1 MASSTASQEINL
13 LLLGETGAGKST
25 FINAF
30 ANYFKFNSLNDA
42 ISGEIGVL
50 ISSTFTI
57 TNEEYETKTI
67 TIAGDD
73 YDDDKDDDDVEDNI
87 GESSTKECGIYVF
100 HAAENTIIRL
110 IDTPGVGDTKGI
122 ECDKKNFENILKNIS
137 HHKYLNGICI
147 LLKPNNS
154 RLNITFRYC
163 IQELLSHLHKS
174 AKDNI
179 VFCFTNTRGTFFRPG
194 DTLPVLKK
202 QLDELEKTSDIEI
215 KIRRDIIYCF
225 DNDPFRFLAAK
236 KEGMEFTYNE
246 EESFEK
252 SWEKSKNE
260 SVRLLQHIIKCD
272 PHPIMETV
280 SLNNA
285 RQTVLLLCEPL
296 AEINRNIQENMVEV
310 EKFKKE
316 MKISDIA
323 DEKFKKKL
331 TIPYIKLEVVNLERP
346 RVVCTKNSCRTSVIQ
361 DNCHVKWKWLNTF
374 IQKRSGAMKFGMCS
388 SCGCHAKNHKAIF
401 YNSVSTRIE
410 KEVENIK
417 ERIDEL
423 KKYQNTVEDTVVKF
437 TQFLKQNA
445 ITAFNDAYVE
455 YLGYIIHLEKE
466 KVSDASERN
475 NNEILEGLEVTKR
488 KYEEK
493 VKTIKTI
500 GKNESSSDSLS
511 FEDIF
516 KLEQKLYELPD
527 IGEYLQAIK
536 KEEEEAFKY
545 QEKHYELPKNMLTL
559 FKKIFKN
566 L

>member
-1 MASSTASQEINL
+1 
-13 LLLGETGAGKST
+13 
-25 FINAF
+25 
-30 ANYFKFNSLNDA
+30 
-42 ISGEIGVL
+42 
-50 ISSTFTI
+50 
-57 TNEEYETKTI
+57 
-67 TIAGDD
+67 
-73 YDDDKDDDDVEDNI
+73 
-87 GESSTKECGIYVF
+87 
-100 HAAENTIIRL
+100 
-110 IDTPGVGDTKGI
+110 
-122 ECDKKNFENILKNIS
+122 
-137 HHKYLNGICI
+137 
-147 LLKPNNS
+147 
-154 RLNITFRYC
+154 
-163 IQELLSHLHKS
+163 
-174 AKDNI
+174 
-179 VFCFTNTRGTFFRPG
+179 
-194 DTLPVLKK
+194 
-202 QLDELEKTSDIEI
+202 
-215 KIRRDIIYCF
+215 
-225 DNDPFRFLAAK
+225 
-236 KEGMEFTYNE
+236 
-246 EESFEK
+246 
-252 SWEKSKNE
+252 
-260 SVRLLQHIIKCD
+260 RLLQHIIKCD

-536 KEEEEAFKY
+536 KEEEEAF
-545 QEKHYELPKNMLTL
+545 
-559 FKKIFKN
+559 
-566 L
+566 

>member
-42 ISGEIGVL
+42 IS
-50 ISSTFTI
+50 
-57 TNEEYETKTI
+57 
-67 TIAGDD
+67 
-73 YDDDKDDDDVEDNI
+73 

-246 EESFEK
+246 EE
-252 SWEKSKNE
+252 
-260 SVRLLQHIIKCD
+260 
-272 PHPIMETV
+272 
-280 SLNNA
+280 
-285 RQTVLLLCEPL
+285 
-296 AEINRNIQENMVEV
+296 
-310 EKFKKE
+310 
-316 MKISDIA
+316 
-323 DEKFKKKL
+323 
-331 TIPYIKLEVVNLERP
+331 
-346 RVVCTKNSCRTSVIQ
+346 
-361 DNCHVKWKWLNTF
+361 
-374 IQKRSGAMKFGMCS
+374 
-388 SCGCHAKNHKAIF
+388 
-401 YNSVSTRIE
+401 
-410 KEVENIK
+410 
-417 ERIDEL
+417 
-423 KKYQNTVEDTVVKF
+423 
-437 TQFLKQNA
+437 
-445 ITAFNDAYVE
+445 
-455 YLGYIIHLEKE
+455 
-466 KVSDASERN
+466 
-475 NNEILEGLEVTKR
+475 
-488 KYEEK
+488 
-493 VKTIKTI
+493 
-500 GKNESSSDSLS
+500 
-511 FEDIF
+511 
-516 KLEQKLYELPD
+516 
-527 IGEYLQAIK
+527 
-536 KEEEEAFKY
+536 
-545 QEKHYELPKNMLTL
+545 
-559 FKKIFKN
+559 
-566 L
+566 